1 MIPYLRSLAER
12 TECDCPMVAYCSGDN
27 AVDPD
32 MENMAKVTQASLM
45 EILFRRAY
53 NDFID
58 NQTLACN
65 PVMRAK

>member
-1 MIPYLRSLAER
+1 
-12 TECDCPMVAYCSGDN
+12 MVAYCSGDN